1 MKWFIYSIS
10 SLATAAVITVL
21 VVAGSTIYTLF
32 SLGENSPIGEAFFG
46 AMRLQSEAIPDGG
59 VRMQMSMVDPAPVV
73 VTLILLTVFIFA
85 VIVAYKRLSAYRA
98 QLIAEKS

>member
-10 SLATAAVITVL
+10 SLATAAVITIL
-21 VVAGSTIYTLF
+21 VVMGNTIYTLF
-32 SLGENSPIGEAFFG
+32 ILDENSSRGEAFFG
-46 AMRLQSEAIPDGG
+46 AMLLESGALPDGG
-59 VRMQMSMVDPAPVV
+59 VSMQMSMVNPAPVV
-73 VTLILLTVFIFA
+73 VTLILLTIFIFA

>member
-21 VVAGSTIYTLF
+21 AVAGSTIYTLF
-32 SLGENSPIGEAFFG
+32 SLGENSSMGEAFFG
-46 AMRLQSEAIPDGG
+46 AMRLQSEAVSDGG
-59 VRMQMSMVDPAPVV
+59 VRMQMSMVNPAPVV

-85 VIVAYKRLSAYRA
+85 VVVAYNRLSAYRA

>member
-46 AMRLQSEAIPDGG
+46 AMRLQSETIPDGG

>member
-73 VTLILLTVFIFA
+73 VTLILLTAFIFA

>member
-32 SLGENSPIGEAFFG
+32 SLGENSPMGEAFFG
-46 AMRLQSEAIPDGG
+46 AMRLQSEAVPDGG

-73 VTLILLTVFIFA
+73 VMLILLTVFIFA